1 MQKIIITDVFNQLAA
16 RNPQHGPALLDT
28 LTNHQADI
36 SFYAATES
44 KGGQQVPCVA
54 IHIDVRDMS
63 VNLAGVEIAV
73 NNSSNI
79 IRELGVNV
87 QEWLTPLDSV
97 HPTAIGVIQRK
108 DNFANER
115 TDNRPSIAY
124 VVVAKDNLQVVE
136 FHEGKNPAHGT
147 NGFLSEDLIAILLH
161 RTNYHQLG
169 PFKSR
174 ENALCA
180 TALEQ
185 AGLWLYARRVARKSA
200 GTSGTQKV

>member
-1 MQKIIITDVFNQLAA
+1 MKIFFASVFAALAA

-44 KGGQQVPCVA
+44 KDGQHAPCVA
-54 IHIDVRDMS
+54 IHIDVRGHD
-63 VNLAGVEIAV
+63 VNLEAVEVAV
-73 NNSSNI
+73 NNSSDI

-97 HPTAIGVIQRK
+97 HPTAVGVIQRT

-147 NGFLSEDLIAILLH
+147 NGLLSEDLIAILLH
-161 RTNYHQLG
+161 RTNYHQSG

-185 AGLWLYARRVARKSA
+185 AGLWLYARRVARKAA

>member
-1 MQKIIITDVFNQLAA
+1 MKIILTDVFNQLAI
-16 RNPQHGPALLDT
+16 RYPAHKLAILDT

-73 NNSSNI
+73 NNASDI
-79 IRELGVNV
+79 IKELGVNV

-97 HPTAIGVIQRK
+97 HPTAVGVIQRT

-136 FHEGKNPAHGT
+136 FHEGKNPMQGT

-161 RTNYHQLG
+161 RTNYHQSG

-185 AGLWLYARRVARKSA
+185 AGLWLYARRVARKAA